1 MMRKTLLTS
10 MALAVGL
17 MARGAFAADATGP
30 FADLDNDG
38 VFGPGDVS
46 LTKALGNDG
55 VFDSSR
61 ADAGYQPVDG
71 KVDVV
76 FPARYVSKKRVL
88 VVKTNGDISV
98 HGGLG
103 AAGNGGVI
111 VLLSTG
117 GAVHVDGS
125 LRLTTDSVLQ
135 LIGLGDVVVGDGVQL
150 LAKSGDFS
158 MVSIASQDG
167 NVHIGSNVNIG
178 AQGLVEITTGDQT
191 GGVVEVGPGSRV
203 ASGGGSARLTAG
215 NDVSLTGMKLS
226 AQNVLIGSHASPRTG
241 RAGAMGP
248 GYTTVRSSLVKAP
261 HGQVHIF
268 ADGDGGTI
276 DVTKTALQAESRDQV
291 TLDADIIVR

>member
-1 MMRKTLLTS
+1 MMRKTVLGT

-17 MARGAFAADATGP
+17 LARGAWAATTTGP
-30 FADLDNDG
+30 FADLDGDG
-38 VFGPGDVS
+38 VFSAGDVP
-46 LTKALGNDG
+46 LGKALGNDG
-55 VFDSSR
+55 VFDATR
-61 ADAGYQPVDG
+61 ADAGWKPMDG
-71 KVDVV
+71 IVNVV

-88 VVKTNGDISV
+88 VVKTNGDITV
-98 HGGLG
+98 HGSLG

-117 GAVHVDGS
+117 GAVHVDGG

-135 LIGLGDVVVGDGVQL
+135 LIGMGNVDVGDRVQL
-150 LAKSGDFS
+150 YAKSGDFS
-158 MVSIASQDG
+158 MVSIASQAGD
-167 NVHIGSNVNIG
+167 VTIGSNVQVG
-178 AQGLVEITTGDQT
+178 AQGLVEITTGDAT
-191 GGVVEVGPGSRV
+191 GGVVQIGPGSRV

-215 NDVSLTGMKLS
+215 NDVSLTGIKVS

-248 GYTTVRSSLVKAP
+248 GYAAVRDSMVKAP

-268 ADGDGGTI
+268 ADGSGGTI
-276 DVTKTALQAESRDQV
+276 DVTKTALQASSRDEV